1 MTFRTVVNTGF
12 CTDTVSHQDHLLTLG
27 SCFSDNIGIKLQN
40 ALFSVDVNPFGVLFN
55 PVSIANSVEI
65 LLKKDLF
72 TEKQLFRNGSLW
84 SSFSHSTL
92 FSATTPEQA
101 LLNIN
106 SRLNISI
113 ANLSDTNY
121 LLVTFGTAWVYEDTE
136 HHNHVVSNC
145 HKLPA
150 NRFNRR
156 RLSVG
161 EIVDL
166 WSKLIDKLKVEMPA
180 LKIIFTVSPVRHWK
194 DGAQENNLSKSTLL
208 LAVDNLTKN
217 FQQVHYF
224 PAYEIQMDELRDY
237 RFYSSDMLH
246 PSDVAVDYIWE
257 KFANTFFSADTCLIK
272 NKAEQLTK
280 ALNHRPLHAG
290 TAEYDNFLRQ
300 IETQKETLFQIYPF
314 LKNRI

>member
-1 MTFRTVVNTGF
+1 MYTTKVHIPESNVNISY
-12 CTDTVSHQDHLLTLG
+12 TDKIMTLG
-27 SCFSDNIGIKLQN
+27 SCFAENIGKRLEHAYFQVNI
-40 ALFSVDVNPFGVLFN
+40 NPFGVLYN
-55 PVSIANSVEI
+55 PLSVVQSLKT
-65 LLKKDLF
+65 LLDKHTF
-72 TEKQLFRNGSLW
+72 TSEEVFEYQSLW
-84 SSFSHSTL
+84 SSFSHSSL
-92 FSATTPEQA
+92 FSGVTREACLAHINTSTARASEEIVQSRF
-101 LLNIN
+101 LLIT
-106 SRLNISI
+106 L
-113 ANLSDTNY
+113 
-121 LLVTFGTAWVYEDTE
+121 GTAWVYEDVGSGQ
-136 HHNHVVSNC
+136 VVANC

-150 NRFNRR
+150 NRFTRR
-156 RLSVG
+156 KLEVG
-161 EIVDL
+161 EITE
-166 WSKLIDKLKVEMPA
+166 KLTDVLREVKGINPLLEV
-180 LKIIFTVSPVRHWK
+180 LITVSPIRHWK
-194 DGAQENNLSKSTLL
+194 DGAHENNISKATLL
-208 LAVDNLTKN
+208 LAVEALRKELA
-217 FQQVHYF
+217 FVHYF